1 MAGPDS
7 EKIKKKL
14 FKILSNGLSMA
25 VECNL
30 IVTDFLDVTFVLNS
44 ATYYLYRKPDDELLL
59 NTAAHRLV
67 FYTDSK

>member
-1 MAGPDS
+1 
-7 EKIKKKL
+7 
-14 FKILSNGLSMA
+14 MA

-30 IVTDFLDVTFVLNS
+30 IVTDFLDVTFDLNS
-44 ATYYLYRKPDDELLL
+44 ATYYLHRKPDDELLL

>member
-1 MAGPDS
+1 
-7 EKIKKKL
+7 
-14 FKILSNGLSMA
+14 MA
-25 VECNL
+25 VECSL
-30 IVTDFLDVTFVLNS
+30 IVTDFLDVTFDLNS